1 LGRVRHRGRGGCAG
15 AAIFERAP
23 GKLAEAGLASALRG
37 REPVLIAGTHAE
49 VDRALAAAGLP
60 ARPAQL
66 AGRGTAQ
73 VWTVQGTLP
82 LAVIS
87 ADNAAAL
94 GALQRGLPHY
104 GGQSW
109 LVFDKGQVI
118 EKGVWPASLPV
129 IR

>member
-1 LGRVRHRGRGGCAG
+1 
-15 AAIFERAP
+15 
-23 GKLAEAGLASALRG
+23 
-37 REPVLIAGTHAE
+37 
-49 VDRALAAAGLP
+49 
-60 ARPAQL
+60 
-66 AGRGTAQ
+66 
-73 VWTVQGTLP
+73 VQGTLP

-129 IR
+129 IPVTRR